1 MNYTD
6 YLQVKEDF
14 ITQLAPQKEVDLAE
28 IQHESDQLYTVDGV
42 EVLASKHFADSYDA
56 LIGIKPKQKALVR
69 NASGETGLSNYRN
82 YQSVAMSIHRPQRVL
97 LVASPESRQLTEI
110 IPIVEE
116 YIAPTLFFEF
126 AEMVAHETGYEI
138 VGVHYNSSDSI
149 RVTITFQSREA
160 RPELFLPGEDF
171 LMDGFY
177 LSWDPASV
185 SAGHYF
191 ERLACSNGQTVR
203 ERHSDGMSHRLGEQE
218 MRQMIGLLRSEDFRL
233 MGAETFRDL
242 IAMAYESRIS
252 LAEMKSCQRT
262 LLSLG
267 VSKVMAEEM
276 VPYESLCKSYRQVG
290 MYDPNK
296 ERITKG
302 EGTVWDAY
310 NVLTEFATHTTLW
323 TPEDHRRISL
333 MNKATNMLRK
343 KPDIVSYIEI

>member
-138 VGVHYNSSDSI
+138 VGVHYRPSDSI
-149 RVTITFQSREA
+149 RVTITFQSRES

-203 ERHSDGMSHRLGEQE
+203 ERHSDGMAHRLGEQE

-242 IAMAYESRIS
+242 IATAYESRIS

-276 VPYESLCKSYRQVG
+276 VPYETLCKSYLQAG
-290 MYDPNK
+290 TYDSQK

-323 TPEDHRRISL
+323 GAQDHKRISL
-333 MNKATNMLRK
+333 MNKATTMLRK